1 MSEPGLPRRV
11 AMLLSCN
18 SFEKFFGGNFG
29 LDRDAYIENYRN
41 DFAWSYGEALLERG
55 HDVFIYVLSYG
66 PGELRTAPNGI
77 KIRFLPLPR
86 RQRVLDAL
94 LFRLSRLPGGA
105 LLRDTAALG
114 SVWKPMRDAFA
125 RDRIDLL
132 YVQEVWTAR
141 SACLLQ
147 TVTLPVIAADHG
159 APYLPGFDWW
169 RRRVFP
175 RAVCMTCQT
184 TENLERVSA
193 LGGNAVL
200 IPNGVDDTFFT
211 PGAARTEPRPRTVL
225 SVGRLTEP
233 QKRFSDLIRTLEL
246 LPEFSL
252 TLVGAGPDEALL
264 KRLAEEAGV
273 ADRVSF
279 PGFVQDRAAL
289 RELYRNCGVFVS
301 SSAWEAMALVVL
313 EAMSCGAPVVLTRIP
328 SFEALL
334 ADGSAGQLVEIGNV
348 AGLAQAI
355 RAVHAGAEVYGP
367 CARER
372 VLEAY
377 SARHSFDRLSD
388 IMRLAPLH

>member
-1 MSEPGLPRRV
+1 
-11 AMLLSCN
+11 MLLSCD

-29 LDRDAYIENYRN
+29 LDRDAYVERYRN

-55 HDVFIYVLSYG
+55 HDVFIYILSYG
-66 PGELRTAPNGI
+66 PGELRTAPDGVNV
-77 KIRFLPLPR
+77 RFLPLPR

-105 LLRDTAALG
+105 LLRDTAALR
-114 SVWKPMRDAFA
+114 SVWKSMLDAFA

-132 YVQEVWTAR
+132 YVQEIWTAR
-141 SACLLQ
+141 CVRLLQ
-147 TVTLPVIAADHG
+147 ASKLPVIAADHG
-159 APYLPGFDWW
+159 APYLPGLDG
-169 RRRVFP
+169 RRRRAFP

-184 TENLERVSA
+184 ADNLERVSA

-200 IPNGVDDTFFT
+200 IPNGVDDAFFT
-211 PGAARTEPRPRTVL
+211 PGVARTGPRPHTIL

-233 QKRFSDLIRTLEL
+233 QKRFSDLIRTLVL

-252 TLVGAGPDEALL
+252 TLVGAGPDETLL
-264 KRLAEEAGV
+264 KRAAEEAGV

-279 PGFVQDRAAL
+279 TGFVQDRAAL

-301 SSAWEAMALVVL
+301 TSAWEAMALVVL

-334 ADGSAGQLVEIGNV
+334 SDGSGGQLVEVGNV
-348 AGLAQAI
+348 AGFAQAI
-355 RAVHAGAEVYGP
+355 RAVHAEADVQGP
-367 CARER
+367 RARER
-372 VLEAY
+372 VLDAY
-377 SARHSFDRLSD
+377 SARRSYDKLSD
-388 IMRLAPLH
+388 IMRLAPLR